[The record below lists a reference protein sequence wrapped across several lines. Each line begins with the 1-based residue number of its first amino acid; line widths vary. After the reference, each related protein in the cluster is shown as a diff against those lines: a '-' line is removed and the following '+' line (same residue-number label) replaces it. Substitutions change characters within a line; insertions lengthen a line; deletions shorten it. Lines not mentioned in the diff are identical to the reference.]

1 MEQRSFETTYEA
13 GEKSLRLEIEVELVW
28 HGAYAECDDLSVSV
42 EGQPV
47 PFNFRARL
55 WNAIGF
61 GFNDNEHFTKFIN
74 DEVDRFVE
82 TAARD

>member
-1 MEQRSFETTYEA
+1 MEMRSFETTYEV
-13 GEKSLRLEIEVELVW
+13 GDKSLRLEIEVELVW
-28 HGAYAECDDLSVSV
+28 HGAYAECDDLSVTV

-55 WNAIGF
+55 WNALGF
-61 GFNDNEHFTKFIN
+61 GFTDNEHFTKFIN
-74 DEVDRFVE
+74 DAVDTYVE